1 MNLAEHDSGT
11 KRSAIFEELRR
22 NILEKRYANGKL
34 PSERALMR
42 RFSVS
47 RTHIRSILDE
57 LKAEGY
63 IFARQGSGMYVS
75 RRARTMGGE
84 IGIMI
89 TGAFREGEGGVLPT
103 IIAEFAREAGRNGYG
118 VEMVEVLPDGAVNWQ
133 EKLLRI
139 ARNLV
144 DKGVS
149 GVIYQPIDFP
159 GDSPAVNRSVLSL
172 FDKAGI
178 PVALFDY
185 DIVPTP
191 ERSEYDLVGI
201 DNFDAGRLIGQ
212 CLVRSGAKRIAFMME
227 DNWSL
232 SVLGRMEGVK
242 YAVSMSGCAAHD
254 FAIYSMPEDTAALS
268 RILGKRNRP
277 DAIICGNDFL
287 AIRLMAA
294 LEKLGMRV
302 PEDLMV
308 AGFDDIPLA
317 SLQNPPLTT
326 IRQPCASLAQTLF
339 AALSRRMADPS
350 LPPSTIYMNATLVER
365 ASTMRSTTQSTPPR
379 RRHDARRPKERSKT
393 K

>member
-1 MNLAEHDSGT
+1 
-11 KRSAIFEELRR
+11 
-22 NILEKRYANGKL
+22 
-34 PSERALMR
+34 
-42 RFSVS
+42 
-47 RTHIRSILDE
+47 
-57 LKAEGY
+57 
-63 IFARQGSGMYVS
+63 MYVS
-75 RRARTMGGE
+75 RRARTMGGK

-339 AALSRRMADPS
+339 AALLRRMADPS

-365 ASTMRSTTQSTPPR
+365 ASTIRSTTQSTPPR